1 MEDTVKTRRN
11 PLAWFGKHKKLTA
24 LLLVV
29 LIAAVL
35 VLRAVLGGKKAAGST
50 YQFVRTSTLQK
61 TSLTDSVSVNGT
73 VKSGYEASVTV
84 ADSAKLYKVSEV
96 KVAVGDTV
104 KKGDVIATLDTSD
117 LEKQIESAEESYGDT
132 LKSAQTSY
140 DRATADLETSTVQHE
155 NSLIDLQAKIDQAD
169 QNLQDAKDALTKA
182 QENERKAQSTYD
194 TAVSDYNTLKSA
206 YDSASASISAYTQ
219 EKNDAATALN
229 NALYAA
235 NQALSAQ
242 LADPDNDEKRQAAED
257 AQAKVTDAQNTY
269 NEADQKLTE
278 AQNSCSAPSLGLYG
292 FTSIQTALTQADSTK
307 TQAESALDSAKNA
320 VDTANTQIS
329 TCEQQVKAAH
339 DSYDQEKNYSNLL
352 NKSQNVE
359 DSATKLEQAQ
369 RTPDN
374 LETLRS
380 TLEDCTLTA
389 TMDGTITALNATVGS
404 VCSGTVATIQ
414 NTDAL
419 VVDVTIPANSVP
431 KLSTGMTC
439 HITSD
444 ATGDA
449 VIDGTL
455 TQNDAPQPVSPVPET
470 KKPLIEMHG
479 IRKSYYIGRPNE
491 LEILHGIDLTVY
503 PGEFVAIVG
512 ESGSGKS
519 TLMNIIGVLDKPTA
533 GEYALDGVNI
543 HDAKDNQLAD
553 IRNRKIGFV
562 FQTYNLIGRQSALK
576 NVELPMLYAGV
587 PGGERTRRAK
597 EWLER
602 VGMGERMK
610 HQPNELSGG
619 QKQRVAIARAMVNEP
634 ALILADEPTG
644 ALDSQTSRT
653 VMDLFHEMH
662 NTYHKTIVLIT
673 HNPELADECERVL
686 TLRDGLIVGERKGS
700 GKRAAL

>member
-35 VLRAVLGGKKAAGST
+35 VLRAVLSGKKAAGST

-132 LKSAQTSY
+132 LQSAQTSN
-140 DRATADLETSTVQHE
+140 DRAVADLETSTVQHE
-155 NSLIDLQAKIDQAD
+155 NTLIDLQAKIEQAD
-169 QNLQDAKDALTKA
+169 ESLQDAKDDLTKA
-182 QENERKAQSTYD
+182 QEEQRKAQSTYD
-194 TAVSDYNTLKSA
+194 SAVSDYNTLESA
-206 YDSASASISAYTQ
+206 YNAAVANVEALNAAYTTAQ
-219 EKNDAATALN
+219 QTYAQAKNNYEVAVEIYNNDGGSPTEAHAQAKNDAEAALNTALADYNAADAALNSAKN
-229 NALYAA
+229 N
-235 NQALSAQ
+235 
-242 LADPDNDEKRQAAED
+242 
-257 AQAKVTDAQNTY
+257 
-269 NEADQKLTE
+269 
-278 AQNSCSAPSLGLYG
+278 CSVSSLNLYG
-292 FTSIQTALTQADSTK
+292 YDAVKQAYSQAGTTK
-307 TQAESALDSAKNA
+307 TQAENALESAKNA
-320 VDTANTQIS
+320 VESATKQID

-455 TQNDAPQPVSPVPET
+455 TQIDPVANDKGSFGAKVVVNGDADGLLIGISAKVEIVISEKDNVFIVPRDAVGTADDGSSYVLRKTGGEGVDMTFEQVTVTTGDTNDFYVEITGSDLQEGDVIRSSADLTQGIETSSDSTLPDGVQQMENGDLYVGDPSNMPEGTVVMGGGDAP
-470 KKPLIEMHG
+470 
-479 IRKSYYIGRPNE
+479 
-491 LEILHGIDLTVY
+491 
-503 PGEFVAIVG
+503 
-512 ESGSGKS
+512 
-519 TLMNIIGVLDKPTA
+519 A
-533 GEYALDGVNI
+533 GGPDG
-543 HDAKDNQLAD
+543 
-553 IRNRKIGFV
+553 G
-562 FQTYNLIGRQSALK
+562 
-576 NVELPMLYAGV
+576 
-587 PGGERTRRAK
+587 PGG
-597 EWLER
+597 
-602 VGMGERMK
+602 
-610 HQPNELSGG
+610 G
-619 QKQRVAIARAMVNEP
+619 Q
-634 ALILADEPTG
+634 
-644 ALDSQTSRT
+644 
-653 VMDLFHEMH
+653 
-662 NTYHKTIVLIT
+662 
-673 HNPELADECERVL
+673 
-686 TLRDGLIVGERKGS
+686 
-700 GKRAAL
+700 

>member
-1 MEDTVKTRRN
+1 MCRKFSPFHTLYKTYTQIYAIMPKSKFTTPLKRKEYQMEDTVKTRRN

-35 VLRAVLGGKKAAGST
+35 GLRAVLGGKKAAGST

-455 TQNDAPQPVSPVPET
+455 TQIDPVANDNGSFGAKVVVNGDADGLLIGISAKVEIVISEKDNVFIVPRDAVATADDGSSYVLRKTGGEGVDMTFEQVTVTTGDTNDFYVEITGSDLQEGDVIRSSADLTQGIETSSDSTLPDGVQQMENGDLYVGDPSNMPEGTVVMGGGDAP
-470 KKPLIEMHG
+470 
-479 IRKSYYIGRPNE
+479 
-491 LEILHGIDLTVY
+491 
-503 PGEFVAIVG
+503 
-512 ESGSGKS
+512 
-519 TLMNIIGVLDKPTA
+519 A
-533 GEYALDGVNI
+533 GGPDG
-543 HDAKDNQLAD
+543 
-553 IRNRKIGFV
+553 G
-562 FQTYNLIGRQSALK
+562 
-576 NVELPMLYAGV
+576 
-587 PGGERTRRAK
+587 PGG
-597 EWLER
+597 
-602 VGMGERMK
+602 
-610 HQPNELSGG
+610 G
-619 QKQRVAIARAMVNEP
+619 Q
-634 ALILADEPTG
+634 
-644 ALDSQTSRT
+644 
-653 VMDLFHEMH
+653 
-662 NTYHKTIVLIT
+662 
-673 HNPELADECERVL
+673 
-686 TLRDGLIVGERKGS
+686 
-700 GKRAAL
+700 

>member
-117 LEKQIESAEESYGDT
+117 LEKQIENAEESYGDT

-169 QNLQDAKDALTKA
+169 QNLQDAKDALTRA
-182 QENERKAQSTYD
+182 QENERKTQSTYD

-206 YDSASASISAYTQ
+206 YDSASASISTYT
-219 EKNDAATALN
+219 AALN
-229 NALYAA
+229 AA
-235 NQALSAQ
+235 A
-242 LADPDNDEKRQAAED
+242 
-257 AQAKVTDAQNTY
+257 DAQNQAISAVNSAIAAY
-269 NEADQKLTE
+269 NADPSDANKDAMNAANDNLKSAQEAYQSAQASLTD

-292 FTSIQTALTQADSTK
+292 FNNISDALKNADSTK
-307 TQAESALDSAKNA
+307 NQAESALDSAKNA

-455 TQNDAPQPVSPVPET
+455 TQIDPVANDKGSFGAKVVVNGDADGLLIGISAKVEIVISEKDNVFIVPRDAVGTADDGSSYVLRKTGGEGVDMTFEQVTVTTGDTNDFYVEITGSDLQEGDVIRSSADLTQGIETSSDSTLPDGVQQMENGDLYVGDPSNMPEGTVVMGGGDAP
-470 KKPLIEMHG
+470 
-479 IRKSYYIGRPNE
+479 
-491 LEILHGIDLTVY
+491 
-503 PGEFVAIVG
+503 
-512 ESGSGKS
+512 
-519 TLMNIIGVLDKPTA
+519 A
-533 GEYALDGVNI
+533 GGPDG
-543 HDAKDNQLAD
+543 
-553 IRNRKIGFV
+553 G
-562 FQTYNLIGRQSALK
+562 
-576 NVELPMLYAGV
+576 
-587 PGGERTRRAK
+587 PGG
-597 EWLER
+597 
-602 VGMGERMK
+602 
-610 HQPNELSGG
+610 G
-619 QKQRVAIARAMVNEP
+619 Q
-634 ALILADEPTG
+634 
-644 ALDSQTSRT
+644 
-653 VMDLFHEMH
+653 
-662 NTYHKTIVLIT
+662 
-673 HNPELADECERVL
+673 
-686 TLRDGLIVGERKGS
+686 
-700 GKRAAL
+700 

>member
-455 TQNDAPQPVSPVPET
+455 TQIDPVANDTGSFGAKVVVNGDADGLLIGISAKVEIVISEKDNVFIVPRDAVGTADDGSSYVLRKTGGEGVDMTFEQVTVTTGNTNDFYVEITGSDLQEGDVIRSSADLTQGIETSSDSTLPDGVQQMENGDLYVGDPSNMPEGSVVMGGGDAP
-470 KKPLIEMHG
+470 
-479 IRKSYYIGRPNE
+479 
-491 LEILHGIDLTVY
+491 
-503 PGEFVAIVG
+503 
-512 ESGSGKS
+512 
-519 TLMNIIGVLDKPTA
+519 A
-533 GEYALDGVNI
+533 GGPDG
-543 HDAKDNQLAD
+543 
-553 IRNRKIGFV
+553 G
-562 FQTYNLIGRQSALK
+562 
-576 NVELPMLYAGV
+576 
-587 PGGERTRRAK
+587 PGG
-597 EWLER
+597 
-602 VGMGERMK
+602 
-610 HQPNELSGG
+610 G
-619 QKQRVAIARAMVNEP
+619 Q
-634 ALILADEPTG
+634 
-644 ALDSQTSRT
+644 
-653 VMDLFHEMH
+653 
-662 NTYHKTIVLIT
+662 
-673 HNPELADECERVL
+673 
-686 TLRDGLIVGERKGS
+686 
-700 GKRAAL
+700 

>member
-1 MEDTVKTRRN
+1 MPQIFSFSHPIQDLHTNLCYNAKVKIYHSTKRKDKNMEDTVKTRRN

-132 LKSAQTSY
+132 LKSAQTSN
-140 DRATADLETSTVQHE
+140 DRAVADLESSTVQHE
-155 NSLIDLQAKIDQAD
+155 NTLIDLQAKIEQAD
-169 QNLQDAKDALTKA
+169 ESLQEAKDNLTKA
-182 QENERKAQSTYD
+182 QEDQRKAQSTYD
-194 TAVSDYNTLKSA
+194 SAVSNYNTLQSA
-206 YDSASASISAYTQ
+206 YNSAVANVEALNATYTAAQQEYTQ
-219 EKNDAATALN
+219 AKNNYEVAVEIYNNDGGNPTEEHTQAKNNAEDALNTALAKYNDADTALN
-229 NALYAA
+229 NAK
-235 NQALSAQ
+235 N
-242 LADPDNDEKRQAAED
+242 N
-257 AQAKVTDAQNTY
+257 
-269 NEADQKLTE
+269 
-278 AQNSCSAPSLGLYG
+278 CSVPSLNLYG
-292 FTSIQTALTQADSTK
+292 YDAVKQAYSQADTDKSSAERDLETAK
-307 TQAESALDSAKNA
+307 TSVETAKKNI
-320 VDTANTQIS
+320 D

-419 VVDVTIPANSVP
+419 TVDVTIPANSVP

-439 HITSD
+439 RITSD

-455 TQNDAPQPVSPVPET
+455 TQIDPVANDQGSFGAKVVVNGDADGLLIGISAKVEIVISEKDNVFIVPRDAVGTADDGSSYVLRKTGGEGVDMTFEQVTVTTGDTNDFYVEITGSDLQEGDVIRSSADLTQGIETSSDSTLPDGVQQMENGDLYVGDPSNMPEGSVVMGGGDAP
-470 KKPLIEMHG
+470 
-479 IRKSYYIGRPNE
+479 
-491 LEILHGIDLTVY
+491 
-503 PGEFVAIVG
+503 
-512 ESGSGKS
+512 
-519 TLMNIIGVLDKPTA
+519 A
-533 GEYALDGVNI
+533 GGPDG
-543 HDAKDNQLAD
+543 
-553 IRNRKIGFV
+553 G
-562 FQTYNLIGRQSALK
+562 
-576 NVELPMLYAGV
+576 
-587 PGGERTRRAK
+587 PGG
-597 EWLER
+597 
-602 VGMGERMK
+602 
-610 HQPNELSGG
+610 G
-619 QKQRVAIARAMVNEP
+619 Q
-634 ALILADEPTG
+634 
-644 ALDSQTSRT
+644 
-653 VMDLFHEMH
+653 
-662 NTYHKTIVLIT
+662 
-673 HNPELADECERVL
+673 
-686 TLRDGLIVGERKGS
+686 
-700 GKRAAL
+700 

>member
-132 LKSAQTSY
+132 LKSAQTSN
-140 DRATADLETSTVQHE
+140 DRAVADLKSSTVQHE
-155 NSLIDLQAKIDQAD
+155 NTLIDLQAKIEQAD
-169 QNLQDAKDALTKA
+169 ESLQEAKDNLTKA
-182 QENERKAQSTYD
+182 QEDQRKAQSTYD
-194 TAVSDYNTLKSA
+194 SAVSNYNTLQSA
-206 YDSASASISAYTQ
+206 YNSAVANVEALNATYTAAQQ
-219 EKNDAATALN
+219 EYAQAKNNYEVAVEIYNNDGGNPTEEHTQAKNNAEDALNTALAKYNDADTALN
-229 NALYAA
+229 NAK
-235 NQALSAQ
+235 N
-242 LADPDNDEKRQAAED
+242 N
-257 AQAKVTDAQNTY
+257 
-269 NEADQKLTE
+269 
-278 AQNSCSAPSLGLYG
+278 CSVPSLNLYG
-292 FTSIQTALTQADSTK
+292 YDAVKQAYSQADTDKSSAERDLETAKTSVETATK
-307 TQAESALDSAKNA
+307 NID
-320 VDTANTQIS
+320 

-449 VIDGTL
+449 VINGTL
-455 TQNDAPQPVSPVPET
+455 TQIDPVANDNGSFGAKVVVNGDADGLLIGISAKVEIVISEKDNVFIVPRDAVGTADDGSSYVLRKTGGEGVDMTFEQVTVTTGDTNDFYVEITGSDLQEGDVIRSSADLTQGIETSSDSTLPDGVQQMENGDLYVGDPSNMPEGTVVMGGGDAP
-470 KKPLIEMHG
+470 
-479 IRKSYYIGRPNE
+479 
-491 LEILHGIDLTVY
+491 
-503 PGEFVAIVG
+503 
-512 ESGSGKS
+512 
-519 TLMNIIGVLDKPTA
+519 A
-533 GEYALDGVNI
+533 GGPDG
-543 HDAKDNQLAD
+543 
-553 IRNRKIGFV
+553 G
-562 FQTYNLIGRQSALK
+562 
-576 NVELPMLYAGV
+576 
-587 PGGERTRRAK
+587 PGG
-597 EWLER
+597 
-602 VGMGERMK
+602 
-610 HQPNELSGG
+610 G
-619 QKQRVAIARAMVNEP
+619 Q
-634 ALILADEPTG
+634 
-644 ALDSQTSRT
+644 
-653 VMDLFHEMH
+653 
-662 NTYHKTIVLIT
+662 
-673 HNPELADECERVL
+673 
-686 TLRDGLIVGERKGS
+686 
-700 GKRAAL
+700 

>member
-35 VLRAVLGGKKAAGST
+35 VLRAVLSGKKAAGST

-219 EKNDAATALN
+219 KKNDAATALN

-257 AQAKVTDAQNTY
+257 AQAKVTNAQNTY

-455 TQNDAPQPVSPVPET
+455 TQIDPVANDNGSFGAKVVVNGDADGLLIGISAKVEIVISEKDNVFIVPRDAVGTADDGSSYVLRKTGGEGVDMTFEQVTVTTGDTNDFYVEITGSDLQEGDVIRSSADLTQGIETSSDSTLPDGVQQTENGDLYVGDPSNMPEGTVVMGGGDAP
-470 KKPLIEMHG
+470 
-479 IRKSYYIGRPNE
+479 
-491 LEILHGIDLTVY
+491 
-503 PGEFVAIVG
+503 
-512 ESGSGKS
+512 
-519 TLMNIIGVLDKPTA
+519 A
-533 GEYALDGVNI
+533 GGPDG
-543 HDAKDNQLAD
+543 
-553 IRNRKIGFV
+553 G
-562 FQTYNLIGRQSALK
+562 
-576 NVELPMLYAGV
+576 
-587 PGGERTRRAK
+587 PGG
-597 EWLER
+597 
-602 VGMGERMK
+602 
-610 HQPNELSGG
+610 G
-619 QKQRVAIARAMVNEP
+619 Q
-634 ALILADEPTG
+634 
-644 ALDSQTSRT
+644 
-653 VMDLFHEMH
+653 
-662 NTYHKTIVLIT
+662 
-673 HNPELADECERVL
+673 
-686 TLRDGLIVGERKGS
+686 
-700 GKRAAL
+700 

>member
-1 MEDTVKTRRN
+1 MLHNTFCRRLAALVLTLAVALSAVLPVFAVYPMPVQTATETEAVYLFNADTGKTILSQN
-11 PLAWFGKHKKLTA
+11 ADQQKYVASLTKLMTA

-182 QENERKAQSTYD
+182 QENERKTQSTYD

-219 EKNDAATALN
+219 KKNDAATALN

-320 VDTANTQIS
+320 VDTANTQID

-455 TQNDAPQPVSPVPET
+455 TQIDPVANDNGSFGAKVVVNGDADGLLIGISAKVEIVISEKDNVFIVPRDAVGTADDGSSYVLRKTGGEGVDMTFEQVTVTTGDTNDFYVEITGSDLQEGDVIRSSADLTQGIETSSDSTLPDGVQQMENGDLYVGDPSNMPEGTVVMGGGDAP
-470 KKPLIEMHG
+470 
-479 IRKSYYIGRPNE
+479 
-491 LEILHGIDLTVY
+491 
-503 PGEFVAIVG
+503 
-512 ESGSGKS
+512 
-519 TLMNIIGVLDKPTA
+519 A
-533 GEYALDGVNI
+533 GGPDG
-543 HDAKDNQLAD
+543 
-553 IRNRKIGFV
+553 G
-562 FQTYNLIGRQSALK
+562 
-576 NVELPMLYAGV
+576 
-587 PGGERTRRAK
+587 PGG
-597 EWLER
+597 
-602 VGMGERMK
+602 
-610 HQPNELSGG
+610 G
-619 QKQRVAIARAMVNEP
+619 Q
-634 ALILADEPTG
+634 
-644 ALDSQTSRT
+644 
-653 VMDLFHEMH
+653 
-662 NTYHKTIVLIT
+662 
-673 HNPELADECERVL
+673 
-686 TLRDGLIVGERKGS
+686 
-700 GKRAAL
+700 

>member
-35 VLRAVLGGKKAAGST
+35 VLRAVLGGNKAAGST

-329 TCEQQVKAAH
+329 TCEQQDKAAH

-455 TQNDAPQPVSPVPET
+455 TQIDPVANDTGSFGAKVVVNGDADGLLIGISAKVEIVISEKDNVFIVPRDAVGTADDGSSYVLRKTGGEGVDMTFEQVTVTTGDTNDFYVEITGSDLQEGDVIRSSADLTQGIETSNDSTLPDGVQQMENGDLYVGDPSNMPEGTVVMGGGDAP
-470 KKPLIEMHG
+470 
-479 IRKSYYIGRPNE
+479 
-491 LEILHGIDLTVY
+491 
-503 PGEFVAIVG
+503 
-512 ESGSGKS
+512 
-519 TLMNIIGVLDKPTA
+519 A
-533 GEYALDGVNI
+533 GG
-543 HDAKDNQLAD
+543 
-553 IRNRKIGFV
+553 
-562 FQTYNLIGRQSALK
+562 
-576 NVELPMLYAGV
+576 
-587 PGGERTRRAK
+587 PGG
-597 EWLER
+597 
-602 VGMGERMK
+602 GPG
-610 HQPNELSGG
+610 GG
-619 QKQRVAIARAMVNEP
+619 Q
-634 ALILADEPTG
+634 
-644 ALDSQTSRT
+644 
-653 VMDLFHEMH
+653 
-662 NTYHKTIVLIT
+662 
-673 HNPELADECERVL
+673 
-686 TLRDGLIVGERKGS
+686 
-700 GKRAAL
+700 

>member
-35 VLRAVLGGKKAAGST
+35 VLRAVLGGNKAAGST

-455 TQNDAPQPVSPVPET
+455 TQIDPVANDTGSFGAKVVVNGDADGLLIGISAKVEIVISEKDNVFIVPRDAVGTADDGSSYVLRKTGGEGVDMTFEQVTVTTGDTNDFYVEITGSDLQEGDVIRSSADLTQGIETSNDSTLPDGVQQMENGDLYVGDPSNMPEGTVVMGGGDAP
-470 KKPLIEMHG
+470 
-479 IRKSYYIGRPNE
+479 
-491 LEILHGIDLTVY
+491 
-503 PGEFVAIVG
+503 
-512 ESGSGKS
+512 
-519 TLMNIIGVLDKPTA
+519 A
-533 GEYALDGVNI
+533 GG
-543 HDAKDNQLAD
+543 
-553 IRNRKIGFV
+553 
-562 FQTYNLIGRQSALK
+562 
-576 NVELPMLYAGV
+576 
-587 PGGERTRRAK
+587 PGG
-597 EWLER
+597 
-602 VGMGERMK
+602 GPG
-610 HQPNELSGG
+610 GG
-619 QKQRVAIARAMVNEP
+619 Q
-634 ALILADEPTG
+634 
-644 ALDSQTSRT
+644 
-653 VMDLFHEMH
+653 
-662 NTYHKTIVLIT
+662 
-673 HNPELADECERVL
+673 
-686 TLRDGLIVGERKGS
+686 
-700 GKRAAL
+700 

>member
-11 PLAWFGKHKKLTA
+11 PLAWFSKHKKLTA

-155 NSLIDLQAKIDQAD
+155 NSLIDLQAKIDQTD

-455 TQNDAPQPVSPVPET
+455 TQIDPVANDNGSFGAKVVVNGDADGLLIGISAKVEIVISEKDNVFIVPRDAVGTADDGSNYVLRKTGGEGVDMTFEQVTVTTGDTNDFYVEITGSDLQEGDVIRSSADLTQGIETSSDSTLPDGVQQMENGDLYVGDPSNMPEGTVVMGGGDAPAGSP
-470 KKPLIEMHG
+470 
-479 IRKSYYIGRPNE
+479 
-491 LEILHGIDLTVY
+491 
-503 PGEFVAIVG
+503 
-512 ESGSGKS
+512 
-519 TLMNIIGVLDKPTA
+519 
-533 GEYALDGVNI
+533 DG
-543 HDAKDNQLAD
+543 
-553 IRNRKIGFV
+553 G
-562 FQTYNLIGRQSALK
+562 
-576 NVELPMLYAGV
+576 
-587 PGGERTRRAK
+587 PGG
-597 EWLER
+597 
-602 VGMGERMK
+602 
-610 HQPNELSGG
+610 G
-619 QKQRVAIARAMVNEP
+619 Q
-634 ALILADEPTG
+634 
-644 ALDSQTSRT
+644 
-653 VMDLFHEMH
+653 
-662 NTYHKTIVLIT
+662 
-673 HNPELADECERVL
+673 
-686 TLRDGLIVGERKGS
+686 
-700 GKRAAL
+700 

>member
-182 QENERKAQSTYD
+182 QENERKAQSTY
-194 TAVSDYNTLKSA
+194 TAALNAAADAQNQAISAVNSAIAAYNADPSDANKDAMNAANDNLKSA
-206 YDSASASISAYTQ
+206 QEAYQ
-219 EKNDAATALN
+219 
-229 NALYAA
+229 
-235 NQALSAQ
+235 SAQ
-242 LADPDNDEKRQAAED
+242 ASL
-257 AQAKVTDAQNTY
+257 TD
-269 NEADQKLTE
+269 

-389 TMDGTITALNATVGS
+389 TMDGTITALDATVGS

-449 VIDGTL
+449 VINGTL
-455 TQNDAPQPVSPVPET
+455 TQIDPVANDKGSFGAKVVVNGDADGLLIGISAKVEIVISEKDNVFIVPRDAVGTADDGSSYVLRKTGGEGVDMTFEQVTVTTGDTNDFYVEITGSDLQEGDVIRSSADLTQGIETSSDSTLPDGVQQMENGDLYVGDPSNMPEGTVVMGGGDAP
-470 KKPLIEMHG
+470 
-479 IRKSYYIGRPNE
+479 
-491 LEILHGIDLTVY
+491 
-503 PGEFVAIVG
+503 
-512 ESGSGKS
+512 
-519 TLMNIIGVLDKPTA
+519 A
-533 GEYALDGVNI
+533 GGPDG
-543 HDAKDNQLAD
+543 
-553 IRNRKIGFV
+553 G
-562 FQTYNLIGRQSALK
+562 
-576 NVELPMLYAGV
+576 
-587 PGGERTRRAK
+587 PGG
-597 EWLER
+597 
-602 VGMGERMK
+602 
-610 HQPNELSGG
+610 G
-619 QKQRVAIARAMVNEP
+619 Q
-634 ALILADEPTG
+634 
-644 ALDSQTSRT
+644 
-653 VMDLFHEMH
+653 
-662 NTYHKTIVLIT
+662 
-673 HNPELADECERVL
+673 
-686 TLRDGLIVGERKGS
+686 
-700 GKRAAL
+700 

>member
-11 PLAWFGKHKKLTA
+11 PLAWFSKHKKLTA

-182 QENERKAQSTYD
+182 QENERKTQSTYD

-419 VVDVTIPANSVP
+419 VMDVTIPANSVP

-455 TQNDAPQPVSPVPET
+455 TQIDPVANDTGSFGAKVVVNGDADGLLIGISAKVEIVISEKDNVFIVPRDAVGTADDGSSYVLRKTGGEGVDMTFEQVTVTTGDTNDFYVEITGSDLQEGDVIRSSADLTQGIETSSDSTLPDGVQQMENGDLYVGDPSNMPEGTVVMGGGDAP
-470 KKPLIEMHG
+470 
-479 IRKSYYIGRPNE
+479 
-491 LEILHGIDLTVY
+491 
-503 PGEFVAIVG
+503 
-512 ESGSGKS
+512 
-519 TLMNIIGVLDKPTA
+519 A
-533 GEYALDGVNI
+533 GGPDG
-543 HDAKDNQLAD
+543 
-553 IRNRKIGFV
+553 G
-562 FQTYNLIGRQSALK
+562 
-576 NVELPMLYAGV
+576 
-587 PGGERTRRAK
+587 PGG
-597 EWLER
+597 
-602 VGMGERMK
+602 
-610 HQPNELSGG
+610 G
-619 QKQRVAIARAMVNEP
+619 Q
-634 ALILADEPTG
+634 
-644 ALDSQTSRT
+644 
-653 VMDLFHEMH
+653 
-662 NTYHKTIVLIT
+662 
-673 HNPELADECERVL
+673 
-686 TLRDGLIVGERKGS
+686 
-700 GKRAAL
+700 

>member
-11 PLAWFGKHKKLTA
+11 PLAWFSKHKKLTA

-194 TAVSDYNTLKSA
+194 TTVSDYNTLKSA

-455 TQNDAPQPVSPVPET
+455 TQIDPVANDTGSFGAKVVVNGDADGLLIGISAKVEIVISEKDNVFIVPRDAVGTADDGSSYVLRKTGGEGVDMTFEQVTVTTGDTNDFYVEITGSDLQEGDVIRSSADLTQGIETSSDSTLPDGVQQMENGDLYVGDPSNMPEGTVVMGGGDAP
-470 KKPLIEMHG
+470 
-479 IRKSYYIGRPNE
+479 
-491 LEILHGIDLTVY
+491 
-503 PGEFVAIVG
+503 
-512 ESGSGKS
+512 
-519 TLMNIIGVLDKPTA
+519 A
-533 GEYALDGVNI
+533 GGPDG
-543 HDAKDNQLAD
+543 
-553 IRNRKIGFV
+553 G
-562 FQTYNLIGRQSALK
+562 
-576 NVELPMLYAGV
+576 
-587 PGGERTRRAK
+587 PGG
-597 EWLER
+597 
-602 VGMGERMK
+602 
-610 HQPNELSGG
+610 G
-619 QKQRVAIARAMVNEP
+619 Q
-634 ALILADEPTG
+634 
-644 ALDSQTSRT
+644 
-653 VMDLFHEMH
+653 
-662 NTYHKTIVLIT
+662 
-673 HNPELADECERVL
+673 
-686 TLRDGLIVGERKGS
+686 
-700 GKRAAL
+700 

>member
-206 YDSASASISAYTQ
+206 YDSASDSISAYTQ

-242 LADPDNDEKRQAAED
+242 LTDPDNDEKRQAAED

-389 TMDGTITALNATVGS
+389 TMDGTITALDATVGS

-455 TQNDAPQPVSPVPET
+455 TQIDPVANDNGSFGAKVVVNGDADGLLIGISAKVEIVISEKDNVFIVPRDAVATADDGSSYVLRKTGGEGVDMTFEQVTVTTGDTNDFYVEITGSDLQEGDVIRSSADLTQGIETSSDSTLPDGVQQMENGDLYVGDPSNMPEGSVVMGGGDAP
-470 KKPLIEMHG
+470 
-479 IRKSYYIGRPNE
+479 
-491 LEILHGIDLTVY
+491 
-503 PGEFVAIVG
+503 
-512 ESGSGKS
+512 
-519 TLMNIIGVLDKPTA
+519 A
-533 GEYALDGVNI
+533 GGPDG
-543 HDAKDNQLAD
+543 
-553 IRNRKIGFV
+553 G
-562 FQTYNLIGRQSALK
+562 
-576 NVELPMLYAGV
+576 
-587 PGGERTRRAK
+587 PGG
-597 EWLER
+597 
-602 VGMGERMK
+602 
-610 HQPNELSGG
+610 G
-619 QKQRVAIARAMVNEP
+619 Q
-634 ALILADEPTG
+634 
-644 ALDSQTSRT
+644 
-653 VMDLFHEMH
+653 
-662 NTYHKTIVLIT
+662 
-673 HNPELADECERVL
+673 
-686 TLRDGLIVGERKGS
+686 
-700 GKRAAL
+700 

>member
-455 TQNDAPQPVSPVPET
+455 TQIDPVANDNGSFGAKVVVNGDADGLLIGISAKVEIVISEKDNVFIVPRDAVATADDGSSYVLRKTGGEGVDMAFEQVTVTTGDTNDFYVEITGSDLQEGDVIRSSADLTQGIETSSDSTLPDGVQQMENGDLYVGDPSNMPEGTVVMGGGDAP
-470 KKPLIEMHG
+470 
-479 IRKSYYIGRPNE
+479 
-491 LEILHGIDLTVY
+491 
-503 PGEFVAIVG
+503 
-512 ESGSGKS
+512 
-519 TLMNIIGVLDKPTA
+519 A
-533 GEYALDGVNI
+533 GGPDG
-543 HDAKDNQLAD
+543 
-553 IRNRKIGFV
+553 G
-562 FQTYNLIGRQSALK
+562 
-576 NVELPMLYAGV
+576 
-587 PGGERTRRAK
+587 PGG
-597 EWLER
+597 
-602 VGMGERMK
+602 
-610 HQPNELSGG
+610 G
-619 QKQRVAIARAMVNEP
+619 Q
-634 ALILADEPTG
+634 
-644 ALDSQTSRT
+644 
-653 VMDLFHEMH
+653 
-662 NTYHKTIVLIT
+662 
-673 HNPELADECERVL
+673 
-686 TLRDGLIVGERKGS
+686 
-700 GKRAAL
+700 

>member
-140 DRATADLETSTVQHE
+140 DRATADLGTSTVQHE

-182 QENERKAQSTYD
+182 QENERKTQSTYD

-455 TQNDAPQPVSPVPET
+455 TQIDPVANDNGSFGAKVVVNGDADGLLIGISAKVEIVISEKDNVFIVPRDAVGTADDGSSYVLRKTGGEGVDMTFEQVTVTTGDTNDFYVEITGSDLQEGDVIRSSADLTQGIETSSDSTLPDGVQQMENGDLYVGDPSNMPEGTVVMGGGDAP
-470 KKPLIEMHG
+470 
-479 IRKSYYIGRPNE
+479 
-491 LEILHGIDLTVY
+491 
-503 PGEFVAIVG
+503 
-512 ESGSGKS
+512 
-519 TLMNIIGVLDKPTA
+519 A
-533 GEYALDGVNI
+533 GGPDG
-543 HDAKDNQLAD
+543 
-553 IRNRKIGFV
+553 G
-562 FQTYNLIGRQSALK
+562 
-576 NVELPMLYAGV
+576 
-587 PGGERTRRAK
+587 PGG
-597 EWLER
+597 
-602 VGMGERMK
+602 
-610 HQPNELSGG
+610 G
-619 QKQRVAIARAMVNEP
+619 Q
-634 ALILADEPTG
+634 
-644 ALDSQTSRT
+644 
-653 VMDLFHEMH
+653 
-662 NTYHKTIVLIT
+662 
-673 HNPELADECERVL
+673 
-686 TLRDGLIVGERKGS
+686 
-700 GKRAAL
+700 

>member
-419 VVDVTIPANSVP
+419 VVDVTIPANSMP

-455 TQNDAPQPVSPVPET
+455 TQIDPVANDKGSFGAKVVVNGDADGLLIGISAKVEIVISEKDNVFIVPRDAVGTADDGSSYVLRKTGGEGVDMTFEQVTVTTGDTNDFYVEITGSDLQEGDVIRSSADLTQGIETGSDSTLPDGVQQMENGDLYVGDPSNMPEGSVVMGGGDAP
-470 KKPLIEMHG
+470 
-479 IRKSYYIGRPNE
+479 
-491 LEILHGIDLTVY
+491 
-503 PGEFVAIVG
+503 
-512 ESGSGKS
+512 
-519 TLMNIIGVLDKPTA
+519 A
-533 GEYALDGVNI
+533 GGPDDG
-543 HDAKDNQLAD
+543 
-553 IRNRKIGFV
+553 
-562 FQTYNLIGRQSALK
+562 
-576 NVELPMLYAGV
+576 
-587 PGGERTRRAK
+587 PGG
-597 EWLER
+597 
-602 VGMGERMK
+602 
-610 HQPNELSGG
+610 G
-619 QKQRVAIARAMVNEP
+619 Q
-634 ALILADEPTG
+634 
-644 ALDSQTSRT
+644 
-653 VMDLFHEMH
+653 
-662 NTYHKTIVLIT
+662 
-673 HNPELADECERVL
+673 
-686 TLRDGLIVGERKGS
+686 
-700 GKRAAL
+700 